1 MTSMKAGD
9 EAPCLLFVISKSLLL
24 GEEEKVERDAAT
36 ATMIMTIIIETVI
49 ARTMRF
55 LRRDG
60 DRWGGSDSDGAS

>member
-9 EAPCLLFVISKSLLL
+9 DAPCLLFGLSKSLLF
-24 GEEEKVERDAAT
+24 GEEEEEVERDAAT
-36 ATMIMTIIIETVI
+36 ATMITIIIETVI